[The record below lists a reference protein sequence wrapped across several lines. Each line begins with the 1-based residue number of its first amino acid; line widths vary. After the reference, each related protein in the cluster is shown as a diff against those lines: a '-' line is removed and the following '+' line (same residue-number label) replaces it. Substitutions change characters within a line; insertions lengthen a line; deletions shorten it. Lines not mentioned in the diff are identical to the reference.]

1 MDQTFSFT
9 HTSESRILIQRG
21 AERRLPEVVS
31 ALRPHS
37 VVVVHDQQLSGVAA
51 RVASSLRA
59 NTTLAVSGDVATKSL
74 QTAGELAERLHAASA
89 TRASVIIALGGGTVT
104 DLVGFVASVYLRGTA
119 FVSCPTTTLAMCDA
133 ALGGKNGV
141 DHCGLKNR
149 IGTITQPD
157 AVVMDTDWLET
168 LPDELFLEG
177 LVEVVK
183 KAVVLDARHF
193 GTLEALAPAL
203 VSRDHDATERVVSMA
218 VEMKMAV
225 VLDDERES
233 DRRRALNAG
242 HTIGHA
248 VESLAAGSVRHGAAI
263 AMGLIAECRAADVS
277 VETTKRLGDML
288 CAIGAPTEI
297 PTPLRQPE
305 QLWSH
310 ARHDKKAARGEVPMF
325 VPRAIGAGEIVTL
338 TEAGIRKALS

>member
-9 HTSESRILIQRG
+9 HTSESRVLIQRG
-21 AERRLPEVVS
+21 AEQRLPEIVS
-31 ALRPHS
+31 ALRPHN
-37 VVVVHDQQLSGVAA
+37 VVVVHDQQLAAVANRVAA
-51 RVASSLRA
+51 ALSA
-59 NTTLAVSGDVATKSL
+59 DTTLAVSGEDSTKSL
-74 QTAGELAERLHAASA
+74 QAAGELAERLHRAAA
-89 TRASVIIALGGGTVT
+89 TRATVIVALGGGTVT
-104 DLVGFVASVYLRGTA
+104 DLVGFVASVYLRGVA

-149 IGTITQPD
+149 IGTINQPD
-157 AVVMDTDWLET
+157 AVVMDTSWLET
-168 LPDELFLEG
+168 LPDDLYREG

-183 KAVVLDARHF
+183 KAAVLDADHF
-193 GTLEALAPAL
+193 VALEEIASAL
-203 VSRDHDATERVVSMA
+203 VARDHDATARVVSMA

-225 VLDDERES
+225 VLNDERES

-248 VESLAAGSVRHGAAI
+248 VESLAKGTVRHGAAI

-277 VETTKRLGDML
+277 VETTARIGDML
-288 CAIGAPTEI
+288 RAIGAPTEI
-297 PTPLRQPE
+297 PARLRQPKE
-305 QLWSH
+305 LWAR

-325 VPRAIGAGEIVTL
+325 VPRTLGDGELVTL
-338 TEAGIRKALS
+338 TEAGMRKALS